1 MPQRA
6 GTTPKRRDFTTAG
19 TALGAVLGGLLGM
32 LVGDPAAVVG
42 AAAGAGTGFM
52 VGAVLDS
59 AAVGPRR
66 RGHHGP
72 PTRPA

>member
-1 MPQRA
+1 MPER
-6 GTTPKRRDFTTAG
+6 TRPTPKRRDFTTAG
-19 TALGAVLGGLLGM
+19 IALGAVAGGLLGM

-52 VGAVLDS
+52 VGAALDS